1 MSSHHTQKAIN
12 LHHDQVNAARERR
25 MLRKQEA
32 ALERQAKYNERRRQA
47 RYKYFFIMA
56 LFISLWAAWQMT
68 IATGTYLVLK
78 FLNAG

>member
-25 MLRKQEA
+25 LLRKRDQQ
-32 ALERQAKYNERRRQA
+32 ERQLKYQQRRAEA
-47 RYKYFFIMA
+47 RWKYFFIMA
-56 LFISLWAAWQMT
+56 LAVSVWAGWQMT
-68 IATGTYLVLK
+68 IVTGTYYVLK